1 MTFPI
6 RPRHI
11 PGEPA
16 SGYARRLAEANGY
29 DWRSNPFAG
38 RGVSTAL
45 LARGNTR
52 ALVPFLGR
60 GMVDGIDRY
69 SPRRMRDGHI
79 SLNGEKLEPAQVFY
93 ERQRYCVA
101 CWADDAAGETGGQ
114 FPMRHLRCWWSVAAV
129 TVCPIHNV
137 RLNDR
142 CLQCD
147 RTIRLAGGARDDLS
161 LRRQSCP
168 KYPDRRRRA
177 CHRRRRLRGRPTWR
191 MLEGAERHPGHPAAL

>member
-129 TVCPIHNV
+129 TGLSHPQCALERPLPTV
-137 RLNDR
+137 RSNHPVGR
-142 CLQCD
+142 
-147 RTIRLAGGARDDLS
+147 RARDDLS

>member
-52 ALVPFLGR
+52 ALVAVSR
-60 GMVDGIDRY
+60 A
-69 SPRRMRDGHI
+69 RDGRRNRSILSSADAGWPHLI
-79 SLNGEKLEPAQVFY
+79 
-93 ERQRYCVA
+93 ERRE
-101 CWADDAAGETGGQ
+101 AGTCSS
-114 FPMRHLRCWWSVAAV
+114 FL
-129 TVCPIHNV
+129 
-137 RLNDR
+137 
-142 CLQCD
+142 
-147 RTIRLAGGARDDLS
+147 
-161 LRRQSCP
+161 
-168 KYPDRRRRA
+168 
-177 CHRRRRLRGRPTWR
+177 
-191 MLEGAERHPGHPAAL
+191 